1 MMRNRLISFLSAVL
15 LFLFLFFAGCSTKS
29 SMDYG
34 VFLGIN
40 GDEIAR
46 LRGYKTVVIEPSEF
60 QADQI
65 QALHKAGTSVYGYIN
80 IGAIEEYG
88 PYFDRFRALTLG
100 VYENWE
106 DERWVDVSSSL
117 WQDFIVNNLGR
128 QFADLGLD
136 GFFLDNADV
145 YYHYPTEEIYQ
156 GLIKILQGLKTY
168 NIPLILNGGDT
179 FVSRCLEEGIAMSL
193 IDGINQETVFT
204 SIDFD
209 HGTYGKQSEEETAY
223 FQDYLSKVRSAGLSV
238 FLLEYRADKTLSK
251 TIDAYCKEN
260 GFRWYN
266 APDLEL
272 R

>member
-1 MMRNRLISFLSAVL
+1 MIRNRLISFLSAVL
-15 LFLFLFFAGCSTKS
+15 LFLFFAACSEKS
-29 SMDYG
+29 SLDYG

-65 QALHKAGTSVYGYIN
+65 RALQESGTSVYGYIN
-80 IGAIEEYG
+80 IGAIEEYR

-128 QFADLGLD
+128 QFADLGMD

-209 HGTYGKQSEEETAY
+209 HGAYGKQSEEETAY

-238 FLLEYRADKTLSK
+238 FLLEYHADKSLYK

>member
-1 MMRNRLISFLSAVL
+1 MRNRLNSFLSAVM
-15 LFLFLFFAGCSTKS
+15 LFLFLFFTGCSTKG

-40 GDEIAR
+40 GDEMDK
-46 LRGYKTVVIEPSEF
+46 LRGFKTVVIEPSEF
-60 QADQI
+60 QSDQI
-65 QALHKAGTSVYGYIN
+65 QALQEAGTSVYGYIN
-80 IGAIEEYG
+80 IGAVEKYR
-88 PYFDRFRALTLG
+88 PYFNQYREIMLS

-106 DERWVDVSSSL
+106 DERWVDVSSPL

-128 QFADLGLD
+128 QYAKLGLD

-145 YYHYPTEEIYQ
+145 YYHYPNDEIYQ

-168 NIPLILNGGDT
+168 NIPLILNGGDI

-204 SIDFD
+204 SIDYD
-209 HGTYGKQSEEETAY
+209 HGRYGKRSEEETAY

-238 FLLEYRADKTLSK
+238 FLLEYRADKSIYK

>member
-1 MMRNRLISFLSAVL
+1 
-15 LFLFLFFAGCSTKS
+15 
-29 SMDYG
+29 MDYG

-65 QALHKAGTSVYGYIN
+65 QALHKAGTSVYGYLN
-80 IGAIEEYG
+80 IGAIEEYR
-88 PYFDRFRALTLG
+88 PYFNQYREITLS

-106 DERWVDVSSSL
+106 DEQWVDVSSLL
-117 WQDFIVNNLGR
+117 WQDFIIKNLGKKY
-128 QFADLGLD
+128 AELGLD
-136 GFFLDNADV
+136 GFFLDNVDV

-156 GLIKILQGLKTY
+156 GLINILQGLKTY
-168 NIPLILNGGDT
+168 NIPLILNRGDT
-179 FVSRCLEEGIAMSL
+179 FVLRCLDEGIAMSL
-193 IDGINQETVFT
+193 FDGINQETVFT

-209 HGTYGKQSEEETAY
+209 HGRYGKHFEEETSY

-260 GFRWYN
+260 GCRWYN